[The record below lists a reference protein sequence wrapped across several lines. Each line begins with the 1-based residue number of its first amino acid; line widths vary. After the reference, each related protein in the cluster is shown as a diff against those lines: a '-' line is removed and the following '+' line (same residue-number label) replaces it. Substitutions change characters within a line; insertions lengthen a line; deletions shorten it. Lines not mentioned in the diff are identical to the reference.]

1 VHDVAAEITALSLNY
16 NEDTLAMV
24 GNTNS
29 GKTKFVLI
37 VSPTDGRQLYNLVKF
52 EFLNNVN
59 FANSQS
65 ILLAG
70 TNRLYITGETY

>member
-1 VHDVAAEITALSLNY
+1 
-16 NEDTLAMV
+16 MV
-24 GNTNS
+24 GSTDS

-37 VSPTDGRQLYNLVKF
+37 VSSNDGRQLYNLLKF
-52 EFLNNVN
+52 EFNNNVN

-70 TNRLYITGETY
+70 TNRLYITGETL